1 MHQRFLRRLPRRL
14 AVFVLLIVL
23 VILSSRSAQGQEA
36 RGGPWRGVRNVS
48 GQVVTE
54 GEAVIP
60 SGVTVVVETRD
71 GKRSAE
77 IHPDAQ
83 GRFEILNLVRQT
95 YVVTV
100 SAEGFYSQQLFLDL
114 KDGSDEAVTLQI
126 VMHRTPNRKA
136 TSPLPALT
144 DLSAPKNARKV
155 FQRAVQAL
163 KANRLEDARGEFGR
177 AIAEYPCYARA
188 RTGLASIQIAA
199 RELDA
204 AVANLQEAVRCDPG
218 FPDACALLGK
228 VLNSQKKFGQ
238 SEEILKQG
246 LRLSPEAWE
255 LYDQLATAH
264 YNQGQYAKAQEEWL
278 RVLALDP
285 APPAEVHA
293 KLAAVYIR
301 GGARDKAYAEMQA
314 YLRAEPTGR
323 FASAFKAMLARL
335 EPARTQAAASPQLEQ
350 PAIPDQ

>member
-1 MHQRFLRRLPRRL
+1 
-14 AVFVLLIVL
+14 
-23 VILSSRSAQGQEA
+23 
-36 RGGPWRGVRNVS
+36 
-48 GQVVTE
+48 VVTE
-54 GEAVIP
+54 GEAAIP
-60 SGVTVVVETRD
+60 SGVTIVVETRD

-95 YVVTV
+95 YVMTV
-100 SAEGFYSQQLFLDL
+100 SAEGFYSQELFLDL
-114 KDGSDEAVTLQI
+114 KDGGDEAVTLQI
-126 VMHRTPNRKA
+126 AMHRTPLTKSS
-136 TSPLPALT
+136 SPLPALT
-144 DLSAPKNARKV
+144 DLRAPKSARKLFEKAV
-155 FQRAVQAL
+155 HDLHADRLDEARQKFQRA
-163 KANRLEDARGEFGR
+163 
-177 AIAEYPCYARA
+177 ITEYPCYARA
-188 RTGLASIQIAA
+188 RTGLASIEIGA

-204 AVANLQEAVRCDPG
+204 AVANLREAVRCDPG

-228 VLNSQKKFGQ
+228 VLNSQKKFGE

-246 LRLSPEAWE
+246 LRLSPGAWE

-323 FASAFKAMLARL
+323 FASTFKAMMSHL
-335 EPARTQAAASPQLEQ
+335 EPRGTQAANSPQPEQ
-350 PAIPDQ
+350 PAIPNP

>member
-1 MHQRFLRRLPRRL
+1 MHQRFPRHLPHTL
-14 AVFVLLIVL
+14 GGFVLLIAL
-23 VILSSRSAQGQEA
+23 EFLSSRPAQGQEF
-36 RGGPWRGVRNVS
+36 RTVS

-54 GEAVIP
+54 GEAVIS
-60 SGVTVVVETRD
+60 SGVTVVVERRD
-71 GKRSAE
+71 GKRSTE

-83 GRFEILNLVRQT
+83 GRFEVPELRRLT
-95 YVVTV
+95 YTLIVT
-100 SAEGFYSQQLFLDL
+100 AEGFFPNQVYLDL
-114 KDGSDEAVTLQI
+114 KDGNGPVDLRI
-126 VMHRTPNRKA
+126 VMHRTPTRKT

-144 DLSAPKNARKV
+144 DLSAPKDARKV
-155 FQRAVQAL
+155 FQKAVQAL
-163 KANRLEDARGEFGR
+163 KANRLDDARDKFGR

-228 VLNSQKKFGQ
+228 VLNSQKKFGE

-264 YNQGQYAKAQEEWL
+264 YNQGQYGKAQEEWL

-323 FASAFKAMLARL
+323 FASAFKAMMPRL
-335 EPARTQAAASPQLEQ
+335 EATGTQAAASPQPEQ
-350 PAIPDQ
+350 PAIPKP